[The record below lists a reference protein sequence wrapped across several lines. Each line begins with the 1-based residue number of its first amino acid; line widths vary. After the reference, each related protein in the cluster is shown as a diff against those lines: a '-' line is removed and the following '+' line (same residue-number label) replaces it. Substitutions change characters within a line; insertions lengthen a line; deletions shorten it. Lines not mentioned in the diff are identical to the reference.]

1 MIKVLFDTS
10 PLKNLHMFRGV
21 GTYTD
26 FLYQYLQQEKEITV
40 LDANTTEKP
49 DIVHYPYFDFFSHT
63 LPFWK
68 KTKTVITIH
77 DVIPLIY
84 PDQYPPGV
92 RGTLKFW
99 QQFVS
104 LRSVSQI
111 ITDSECSKRD
121 IIKYLNIPEKKV
133 QTVLLAG
140 NPNIQHQKGEVLSQ
154 VKKKYGLPELYFM
167 YVGDIN
173 YNKNLPNLIK
183 AFTAVPEEFSLVLV
197 GRTLLNKEISEGV
210 ALHNAIQ
217 ETGLQQRV
225 KLLTTVPKEPV
236 ADMAAIFSGAFA
248 YVQPSFYEGFG
259 LPVLDAMQC
268 EILVLS
274 SNASSLPEV
283 AGDGALYFDPTNPE
297 NIANI
302 LKQAIN
308 MEYSERLEY
317 IARAN
322 ANLKKF
328 SWQKTARE
336 TVEVYKKVM
345 RA

>member
-1 MIKVLFDTS
+1 
-10 PLKNLHMFRGV
+10 
-21 GTYTD
+21 
-26 FLYQYLQQEKEITV
+26 
-40 LDANTTEKP
+40 
-49 DIVHYPYFDFFSHT
+49 
-63 LPFWK
+63 
-68 KTKTVITIH
+68 
-77 DVIPLIY
+77 
-84 PDQYPPGV
+84 
-92 RGTLKFW
+92 
-99 QQFVS
+99 
-104 LRSVSQI
+104 
-111 ITDSECSKRD
+111 
-121 IIKYLNIPEKKV
+121 
-133 QTVLLAG
+133 
-140 NPNIQHQKGEVLSQ
+140 
-154 VKKKYGLPELYFM
+154 
-167 YVGDIN
+167 
-173 YNKNLPNLIK
+173 
-183 AFTAVPEEFSLVLV
+183 
-197 GRTLLNKEISEGV
+197 
-210 ALHNAIQ
+210 
-217 ETGLQQRV
+217 
-225 KLLTTVPKEPV
+225 
-236 ADMAAIFSGAFA
+236 MATIFSGAFA